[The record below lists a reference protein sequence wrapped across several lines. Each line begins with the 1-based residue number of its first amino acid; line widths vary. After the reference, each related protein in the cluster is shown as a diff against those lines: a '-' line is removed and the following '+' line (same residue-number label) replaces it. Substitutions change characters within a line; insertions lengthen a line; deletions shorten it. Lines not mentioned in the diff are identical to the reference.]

1 MDENDQI
8 ENSQMEDNQPDPL
21 PLVKPEYNNYNTFE
35 QPQKTQNNMAL
46 ASLVMG
52 IIGIVTSC
60 CCYGGLIFGSLG
72 ILFALLS
79 RTEGRFEK
87 YAKAGLITSI
97 IAIALVIVVIFAFA
111 LFFLVRDMGGIF

>member
-1 MDENDQI
+1 MDENNQI
-8 ENSQMEDNQPDPL
+8 ENNQVEENQSDPIS
-21 PLVKPEYNNYNTFE
+21 LVKPEYDSHTIE

-52 IIGIVTSC
+52 ITGIVTSC
-60 CCYGGLIFGSLG
+60 CCYGGLIFGGLG

-79 RTEGRFEK
+79 RTEGRFDK

-97 IAIALVIVVIFAFA
+97 IAFAFVIVFIIAFA
-111 LFFLVRDMGGIF
+111 LISMAPNMGGAF